1 MPWYYR
7 ACLNAEKNR
16 PEAGNVGAGTGAA
29 VVNAYG
35 DVFDYESGEKLAGM
49 VNEERTNFV
58 SAESVLCKKQ
68 TEGIELKNEDGAN
81 TTLGVVLTN
90 GTFSTGR
97 TKCNIN
103 VAGVL
108 GARVLGKAI
117 GEAVKNSVMPEE
129 EFLAKMMRIK

>member
-1 MPWYYR
+1 
-7 ACLNAEKNR
+7 
-16 PEAGNVGAGTGAA
+16 
-29 VVNAYG
+29 
-35 DVFDYESGEKLAGM
+35 M

-90 GTFSTGR
+90 GAFSQPDMNKVASMARAGLNRCVNPVGTMADGDTIYAFSTGQ
-97 TKCNIN
+97 TKCDIN

-129 EFLAKMMRIK
+129 EFLAKMMRKK